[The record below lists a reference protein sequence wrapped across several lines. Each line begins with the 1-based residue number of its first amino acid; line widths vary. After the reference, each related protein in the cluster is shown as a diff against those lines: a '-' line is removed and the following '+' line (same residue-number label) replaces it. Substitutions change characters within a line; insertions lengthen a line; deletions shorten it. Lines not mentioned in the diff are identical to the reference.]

1 MAAIRGLVERSLHL
15 PSAMKHPK
23 IPRKKRRAM
32 AAVANGRQSLAQI
45 AGRASVSRGT
55 LARWIQDPELRAYM
69 RAQNDLDDES
79 LRARTRYLM
88 FRALKALDW
97 ILDSPN
103 TPWRAKA
110 WAITTVIELNRYL
123 DDRGSIVG
131 APASTA
137 RRNVVEL
144 NAPRSRQGRM
154 ARRLAQRDTPPV
166 QSLPG

>member
-1 MAAIRGLVERSLHL
+1 
-15 PSAMKHPK
+15 MKHCK
-23 IPRKKRRAM
+23 IPRKKRRAA
-32 AAVANGRQSLAQI
+32 AAVANGRQTLGQI
-45 AGRASVSRGT
+45 ARRAGVSKRT
-55 LARWIQDPELRAYM
+55 LAKWINDPELSAYIRALYE
-69 RAQNDLDDES
+69 ADDVS